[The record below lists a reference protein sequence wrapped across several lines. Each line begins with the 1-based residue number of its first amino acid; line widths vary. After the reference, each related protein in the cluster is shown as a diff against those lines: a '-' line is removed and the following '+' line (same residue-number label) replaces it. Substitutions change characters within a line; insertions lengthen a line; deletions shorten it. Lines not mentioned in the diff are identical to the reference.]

1 MQFYSLYFAL
11 FFAAVFIAN
20 YTVAP
25 KYRKYVLFLGS
36 MCFALSFNLL
46 TLLVLLI
53 SALLFFFLGKSFN
66 AGNNKFIYSLMFAY
80 VLIAFLIFRY
90 FNALSDNIIFGL
102 SFYNS
107 SSFVKPVHI
116 ASIGLSFYLFQC
128 ISYLIEVNRQ
138 NIKPENNFINF
149 FNYLA
154 FFPKFIAGPIERPQ
168 KFLVQLNNPEKFDYK
183 NVTDGMKI
191 LAWGMFQKFIIADNL
206 KKVVDAVYYSPG
218 QFSGYI
224 ILLAIFLFSIEIF
237 ADFSGYT
244 YIAIG
249 ISKML
254 GINLSDNFRHPYFA
268 TSLREFW
275 NRWHITLSNWI
286 RDYVFLPLAYKIN
299 RLIKND
305 NVTYTFSIMIS
316 MTLIGFWH
324 GIGWTFIIWGALHG
338 LFLSFSFIS
347 KKRRNKLL
355 KQMGYNQKSK
365 FHNFFRIVFTFVSVS
380 FLWVLFR
387 AESLHAVSSVYNGLI
402 SNWSFSVFS
411 FN

>member
-1 MQFYSLYFAL
+1 
-11 FFAAVFIAN
+11 
-20 YTVAP
+20 
-25 KYRKYVLFLGS
+25 
-36 MCFALSFNLL
+36 
-46 TLLVLLI
+46 
-53 SALLFFFLGKSFN
+53 
-66 AGNNKFIYSLMFAY
+66 MFAY

-90 FNALSDNIIFGL
+90 FNVLSDNMIFGL

-128 ISYLIEVNRQ
+128 ISYLIEINRQ
-138 NIKPENNFINF
+138 NIKPESNFVNF

-168 KFLVQLNNPEKFDYK
+168 KFLIQLNNPVEFDYK
-183 NVTDGMKI
+183 NVSDGMKI
-191 LAWGMFQKFIIADNL
+191 LAWGMFQKFILADNL
-206 KKVVDAVYYSPG
+206 KKVVDAVYYSPD
-218 QFSGYI
+218 QFPGFI

-268 TSLREFW
+268 SSLREFW

-286 RDYVFLPLAYKIN
+286 RDYVFLPLAYKFN

-338 LFLSFSFIS
+338 LFLSLSFIS
-347 KKRRNKLL
+347 KKRRNKLYETDRL
-355 KQMGYNQKSK
+355 
-365 FHNFFRIVFTFVSVS
+365 
-380 FLWVLFR
+380 
-387 AESLHAVSSVYNGLI
+387 
-402 SNWSFSVFS
+402 
-411 FN
+411 